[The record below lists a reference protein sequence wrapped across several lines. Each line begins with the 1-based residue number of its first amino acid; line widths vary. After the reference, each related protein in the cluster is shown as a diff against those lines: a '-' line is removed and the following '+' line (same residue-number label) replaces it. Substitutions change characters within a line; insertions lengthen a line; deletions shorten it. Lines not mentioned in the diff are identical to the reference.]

1 MSTSKHVRRRAF
13 GGGQCEMRPV
23 GMLWT
28 CCCIMNQWRVWSEA
42 AMCRRVREVADA
54 RGGAYS
60 PHGVDI
66 ARGVSH

>member
-1 MSTSKHVRRRAF
+1 
-13 GGGQCEMRPV
+13 
-23 GMLWT
+23 
-28 CCCIMNQWRVWSEA
+28 
-42 AMCRRVREVADA
+42 MCRRVREVADA